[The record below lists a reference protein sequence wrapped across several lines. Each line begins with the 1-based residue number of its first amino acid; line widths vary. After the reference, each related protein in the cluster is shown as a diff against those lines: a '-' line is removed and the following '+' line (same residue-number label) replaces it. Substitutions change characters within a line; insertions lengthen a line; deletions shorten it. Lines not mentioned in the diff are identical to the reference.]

1 MAVCLV
7 FTPNDPEVYTLNPS
21 AWLVLRLCDGRSE
34 AKITLAYY
42 AAVEPMLSRDEARRE
57 VRAGIE
63 SLIQKRIIEVVH
75 RRRTRRNPTIEGDRH
90 EQEAGTRQPRGACKT
105 AWRTAVAKG

>member
-1 MAVCLV
+1 MSESCQNACYRKVPNVRVRGVPEMAVCLV

-34 AKITLAYY
+34 AKITLAYH

-63 SLIQKRIIEVVH
+63 SLIQKRIIKVVH
-75 RRRTRRNPTIEGDRH
+75 RRRTRRNPT
-90 EQEAGTRQPRGACKT
+90 RQG
-105 AWRTAVAKG
+105 GSS